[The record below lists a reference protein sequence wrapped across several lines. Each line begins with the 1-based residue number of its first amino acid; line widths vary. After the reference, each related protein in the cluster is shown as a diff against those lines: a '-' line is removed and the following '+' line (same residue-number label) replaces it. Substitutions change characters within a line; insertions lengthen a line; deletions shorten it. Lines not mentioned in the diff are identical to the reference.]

1 MKKIGIFDEKAQW
14 FRVFKAMATPSKHV
28 TALFILTV
36 LPLFGAADAF
46 AGSPFYLTAEHS
58 FAAGEP
64 PQVRLDYT
72 VTDQP
77 MLVRVLKPK
86 NLESFLDGQLNLSRS
101 YEEPVSELNP
111 GHYFAKGVNAAES
124 PLRLFRGML
133 DPDFRK
139 SLQGTSFNKAIINVA
154 QKPLVSVPQQI
165 LVAPPAGFQTIKESY
180 LDLQNNGVN
189 AHDLGWWFN
198 QDSWSEQNYKV
209 RKITLDPLPDGIYLL
224 QAVQGKTEAQCLIQV
239 SSLAVQVKQSSEQ
252 LLVRVITRALQ
263 PVSGARVSYR
273 DARERWVMLPATT
286 DAAGEL
292 RFNNPDGLLDG
303 KLVVRVDA
311 PGSDSPRT
319 ALTSTDFLP
328 AQSKDDAVF
337 VVTDRP
343 IFKPGETFYYKGIVR
358 KMNDGQLSIP
368 SFQSGQADISLIR
381 ADGNATGL
389 QGQSK
394 LSEFGSFSGSFD
406 LDEAQTPGLYR
417 LLADIDHKPYGGEF
431 RVRDYVKPSF
441 YLELIEHSP
450 VVTPGQPF
458 KLKFRAKRYSGG
470 APQNARFEVFLY
482 RKKFEAPQF
491 VDEAGAG
498 LTAGSDYSGSV
509 KSATQLIQ
517 PQRVYS
523 SIEERQQA
531 DNPGSAWDSAP
542 GLAENGDAGFEFTV
556 PGGDKDKPDQEWIYT
571 LMVRAQDSAGSQA
584 ILTDNIYAT
593 LSEAQPAVRFNKT
606 IAAVGE
612 QDLKLQIQSSYAD
625 GRPAAQAGGVI
636 DVLLEQPGA
645 ARQSLVKLSFTTD
658 AQGRQELAIP
668 ALNAHGR
675 LSAIATLETLDG
687 RKLHHAADSQPATLI
702 VAGNSGEAVADNQE
716 LELYTSSTI
725 LSPGEHAKVFALLP
739 KDWGKGESGSI
750 WETVAGTRIF
760 DSRSVQAQG
769 RSRWFEVSAQPE
781 YGTGFYHTVTVPV
794 SGGKYREQTLGF
806 RIVPWDKRLNINI
819 LPEKSETEPLKPTRI
834 KLEVKRADG
843 SPAANTELSVSIV
856 DRAVYAVQAEFRPGV
871 FDFFY
876 PLQRINL
883 STFYSDELQGYGYA
897 DLLRKPNFALSA
909 LKSQSKLAKKAM
921 RDTAGWFPH
930 VVTDAKGW
938 ASVDVNM
945 PANVTEWLV
954 TAIAGDREGRLG
966 ETTGG
971 FRTVADVSVDLVGP
985 QFLREGDETDLIVKL
1000 ISHVAHPVKLAGKL
1014 LFTAPLQLISGGTSI
1029 QSELKAN
1036 DEYRWPLRIAA
1047 QNRQGKAG
1055 LQVELAASEKKIR
1068 IGGAEEFEI
1077 PLRPAAME
1085 QVYAGVQ
1092 SRDTL
1097 KTEFPSDASVRKV
1110 RVQINSGLLGAALQ
1124 AAEML
1129 VQYPYGCTEQLAHST
1144 IPNLVLMDLLARAD
1158 VKPDQLGPLA
1168 KTLERAQQNAAIGL
1182 RKIIRNQKSSG
1193 GFSLWPGEAD
1203 ASLPVTLIALKALK
1217 FASDLNVEGAAVS
1230 YGKGMEWLAQQLGQN
1245 ADISALTGGFV
1256 LAGLADVGELYD
1268 RPWQQQAD
1276 FVKQVAGSATAP
1288 ASDLIDAL
1296 RIVKAYEAQDW
1307 HSFNQQFKDRFKLKS
1322 DLILRLQNSL
1332 DQIGTEQPVQPAGN
1346 QIALSEQLG
1355 FGFGLPSLMSA
1366 GMGTLNGLQ
1375 ALPPALELKLKKQLL
1390 QTQKNGYWV
1399 STYDTAQVIFN
1410 TRDLISREAAA
1421 LAQDNKAAARKL
1433 IAITKDGAQLGSLG
1447 RIPGGYLS
1455 TFTQIDDDADLSEI
1469 RLPGLKPDEVAT
1481 STITVDLPYASVDA
1495 VTSGLQVERSFR
1507 RITGKGSEPLDLT
1520 QALKPGDVVVSEVHV
1535 KRPADTQCCETAS
1548 RFVVVEDGIPS
1559 LAEGQEADQ
1568 TYLADAKIQPKED
1581 SYWSSIKETQRYPDR
1596 IVRIARIEAGGEFRL
1611 YQVWRVARAG
1621 RASIA
1626 PARAF
1631 DMYHEAVRGNS
1642 KADEVIGGALN

>member
-1 MKKIGIFDEKAQW
+1 MKRIEIFVKETQW
-14 FRVFKAMATPSKHV
+14 FQVFTAMADSGKRV
-28 TALFILTV
+28 AALFALTMLQV
-36 LPLFGAADAF
+36 FFAPGAF

-58 FAAGEP
+58 FVAGEP
-64 PQVRLDYT
+64 PEIRLDYT

-133 DPDFRK
+133 DTDFRK
-139 SLQGTSFNKAIINVA
+139 SLQGTAFNKAIINVA
-154 QKPLVSVPQQI
+154 QKPLVAVPQQI
-165 LVAPPAGFQTIKESY
+165 LVAPPAGFQTVKESY
-180 LDLQNNGVN
+180 LDLQNNGVD

-209 RKITLDPLPDGIYLL
+209 RKLSLDPLPDGIYLV
-224 QAVQGKTEAQCLIQV
+224 QAVQGKAEAQCLIQV
-239 SSLAVQVKQSSEQ
+239 SSLSVQVKQSSEQ
-252 LLVRVITRALQ
+252 LLVRVVTRALQ

-273 DARERWVMLPATT
+273 DGRGRWFTLPEAT
-286 DAAGEL
+286 DASGEL
-292 RFNNPDGLLDG
+292 GFTNPERLLDG

-311 PGSDSPRT
+311 PGTDTPRT

-343 IFKPGETFYYKGIVR
+343 IFKPGETFHYKGIVR
-358 KMNDGQLSIP
+358 AMQEGQLAIP
-368 SFQSGQADISLIR
+368 AFQSGQADVSLIR
-381 ADGNATGL
+381 ADGNATSL
-389 QGQSK
+389 QGQAK
-394 LSEFGSFSGSFD
+394 LSDFGTFSGSFD

-458 KLKFRAKRYSGG
+458 KLKFRARRYSGG
-470 APQNARFEVFLY
+470 APQNVKFEVFLY

-491 VDEAGAG
+491 VGEAGAG

-531 DNPGSAWDSAP
+531 DNPGNAWDSAP
-542 GLAENGDAGFEFTV
+542 ALAENGDAGFEFTV

-571 LMVRAQDSAGSQA
+571 LMVRAQDTAGSQA
-584 ILTDNIYAT
+584 IISDNIYAT
-593 LSEAQPAVRFNKT
+593 LSEAQPALRFNKT

-612 QDLKLQIQSSYAD
+612 QDLKLQIQSNYAD
-625 GRPAAQAGGVI
+625 GKAAAQAGGVI
-636 DVLLEQPGA
+636 DVLLEQPGVA
-645 ARQSLVKLSFTTD
+645 KQSLVKLPFTTD
-658 AQGRQELAIP
+658 AQGRQELSIP
-668 ALNAHGR
+668 ALTGFGR
-675 LSAIATLETLDG
+675 LSAVATLETLAG
-687 RKLHHAADSQPATLI
+687 RKLSHASNSQPATLI
-702 VAGNSGEAVADNQE
+702 VAGNGGEAVADNQE
-716 LELYTSSTI
+716 LELYTPSTI
-725 LSPGEHAKVFALLP
+725 LSPGEQAKVFALLP
-739 KDWGKGESGSI
+739 KGWGASESGPV

-760 DSRSVQAQG
+760 DSRSTTLQG
-769 RSRWFEVSAQPE
+769 RSHWFDISARPE

-883 STFYSDELQGYGYA
+883 STFYSDDLQGYGYA

-930 VVTDAKGW
+930 VVTDTKGW

-971 FRTVADVSVDLVGP
+971 FRTVADVSVDLLGP

-1014 LFTAPLQLISGGTSI
+1014 LITAPLQLIGGGTSI
-1029 QSELKAN
+1029 QPELKAN
-1036 DEYRWPLRIAA
+1036 DEYHWPLRVAA
-1047 QNRQGKAG
+1047 QDRQGKAG
-1055 LQVELAASEKKIR
+1055 LQVGLAAADKRIR

-1085 QVYAGVQ
+1085 QVYAGAQ
-1092 SRDTL
+1092 NNDIL
-1097 KTEFPSDASVRKV
+1097 KTSFPPDASVRKV
-1110 RVQINSGLLGAALQ
+1110 RIQVNSGLLGAALQ
-1124 AAEML
+1124 AAEIL

-1144 IPNLVLMDLLARAD
+1144 IPNLVLMDLLSRANI
-1158 VKPDQLGPLA
+1158 KPDQLGPLA
-1168 KTLERAQQNAAIGL
+1168 KTLQRAQQNAATGL
-1182 RKIIRNQKSSG
+1182 RKIIRNQKGSG
-1193 GFSLWPGEAD
+1193 GFSLWPGEED

-1217 FASDLNVEGAAVS
+1217 FASELNVEGAGVS

-1245 ADISALTGGFV
+1245 ADTSALSGGFV

-1276 FVKQVAGSATAP
+1276 FVQQVAGSATAP
-1288 ASDLIDAL
+1288 TGDLIDAL

-1307 HSFNQQFKDRFKLKS
+1307 HSFNQQFKDKAKLKS
-1322 DLILRLQNSL
+1322 DLVLRLQNSL
-1332 DQIGTEQPVQPAGN
+1332 DQIGTAQPTGSQTV
-1346 QIALSEQLG
+1346 LYEQLG
-1355 FGFGLPSLMSA
+1355 FGFGLPSLVSA

-1375 ALPPALELKLKKQLL
+1375 ALPPALELKLKKMLL
-1390 QTQKNGYWV
+1390 QTQNNGYWV

-1410 TRDLISREAAA
+1410 TRDLIEREAAA
-1421 LAQDNKAAARKL
+1421 LARDSKSAARRL
-1433 IAITKDGAQLGSLG
+1433 IAITKDGAQLGVLG

-1455 TFTQIDDDADLSEI
+1455 TFTEIDDDADLSEI
-1469 RLPGLKPDEVAT
+1469 RLPGLKPDEVAN

-1495 VTSGLQVERSFR
+1495 VMSGLQVERSFR

-1535 KRPADTQCCETAS
+1535 KRPANTQCCETSS

-1596 IVRIARIEAGGEFRL
+1596 IVRIAKIQAGGEFRL

-1642 KADEVIGGALN
+1642 KADEAIAGAFN